1 MKTVQSKLTKNLPK
15 KSSISQ
21 IFPEGFPKISRRLS
35 ETRQKVAVARSVN
48 HSKAKTFQD
57 TFAQCR
63 GMLVIHLLWFMELGV
78 DISKK
83 TRCGWTALDLATYY
97 YPSHFT
103 TVPLWNHRQRIFEK
117 LLEQV
122 KRMEYNGYASF
133 WCKTELIELSPLHV
147 AGSRG
152 MGMLANIHRKIPIL
166 PLICKNNHGIQPLY
180 LAYLH
185 HAVAAYTSWD
195 DEQGFQDLGFLIDGK
210 PSQYPEPEAEYHLI
224 YNQFFQTPQI
234 DLSNELDLEGLIQC
248 PGINNLL
255 PHRNVIESQIKRCN
269 IHCWQSASQASNNF
283 LSAFS
288 YIFIENDI
296 FDHLGRGFIDIAI
309 QMAQLRCHSVKMFY
323 KISSRL
329 WQQVSKAYSCSH
341 TCRCLEIMQ
350 LLQEQL
356 TSKPREYQIVG
367 KFVTERMGWDDA
379 STAGRSAFCSRR
391 R

>member
-1 MKTVQSKLTKNLPK
+1 MAIHRAVQGTN
-15 KSSISQ
+15 I
-21 IFPEGFPKISRRLS
+21 G
-35 ETRQKVAVARSVN
+35 AV
-48 HSKAKTFQD
+48 T
-57 TFAQCR
+57 
-63 GMLVIHLLWFMELGV
+63 WFMELGV

-195 DEQGFQDLGFLIDGK
+195 DEQGFQDLVFLINGK

-234 DLSNELDLEGLIQC
+234 DLSNELDLEGLIQY